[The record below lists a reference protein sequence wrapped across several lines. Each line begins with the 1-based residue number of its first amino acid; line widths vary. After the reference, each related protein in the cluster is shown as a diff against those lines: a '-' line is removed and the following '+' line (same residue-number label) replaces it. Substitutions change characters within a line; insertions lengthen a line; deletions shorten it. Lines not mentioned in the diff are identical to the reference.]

1 MSQLRT
7 IWDHRPLVANFAQ
20 RELKARYRRSLLGWL
35 WSLINPLTTI
45 LIYSLVFSVILRA
58 EPPAAGDGSEIFA
71 LYLFSG
77 LVVWNL
83 FSTMVNGPM
92 DWLGGVADL
101 LRKIRF
107 PADAAIF
114 GGAMSGIV
122 QTLIEAAILLAIM
135 VSIGNGSLAMLAMPY
150 VLLCTMLAGLGVGFF
165 VAIANAHF
173 RDVRYLVGVALN
185 VVFFLVPIVY
195 PPDIIP
201 ERHWGLPL
209 RDLIELNP
217 MVQFVAAGRDATYFG
232 TVDWARL
239 GIIGVASLAVFVLG
253 WSYFVRKSVDISE
266 EL

>member
-45 LIYSLVFSVILRA
+45 LVYSLVFSVIFRA
-58 EPPAAGDGSEIFA
+58 EPPEAGDGSAFFS

-83 FSTMVNGPM
+83 FSTMINGPM

-114 GGAMSGIV
+114 GGAVSAIV

-135 VSIGNGSLAMLAMPY
+135 LAIGNGSLAMLAMPY
-150 VLLCTMLAGLGVGFF
+150 VLVCTMLAGLGVGFF
-165 VAIANAHF
+165 VSIANAHF
-173 RDVRYLVGVALN
+173 RDVRYLVGVVLS

-195 PPDIIP
+195 PPSIVP

-217 MVQFVAAGRDATYFG
+217 VVQFIDAGRDASYFG
-232 TVDWARL
+232 EIHWARL
-239 GIIGVASLAVFVLG
+239 GVIGLISVSVFFAG